1 MVLGNLFSSDMAIDV
16 GTGNTLVYVRGKG
29 VVLNEPSVVA
39 YQVKDGLKKA
49 LAFGEDGVLSDE
61 SELKVTLTDDSLE
74 VAEEVAEKVNEAL
87 TDELTDELTEVA

>member
-1 MVLGNLFSSDMAIDV
+1 MEHRQCESGITAPLCLSQRGVLSLESAKLGCTPL
-16 GTGNTLVYVRGKG
+16 
-29 VVLNEPSVVA
+29 LNDI
-39 YQVKDGLKKA
+39 QTT